1 MFFRV
6 LITLSLSVCLI
17 NTHAF
22 AEDALSDVRI
32 VEGINQY
39 RPPNTRQTIG
49 RRYIWNFK
57 GKSYTILMTI
67 GVEKYNS
74 YSGKERYD
82 IPKLVEEGRTTIG
95 NLTREFQRV
104 VRQNRRWSKQDQ
116 VDFVLSFVQSLPY
129 TFDDVTTS
137 YDEFR
142 RYAVETL
149 IEGGGD
155 CEDTTILAASI
166 LRGLGESV
174 ALIFTPGHIALGVSG
189 NFTGTAVNYQ
199 GTKYYYCETTGAGWT
214 VGVMPSTAGVSV
226 ESVIPLSPSKVPP
239 KPKTPK
245 VTEPEPV
252 KPPPKPAPIKP
263 KPVEPKPEKTEP
275 EKPKPEKTEP
285 VKPQPEPEKPK
296 PEKQGDK
303 EDSNPV
309 GMFLATLFLLI
320 GIGGPLGYLLYR
332 VILGDNDDD
341 YSEDGIYYDDID
353 ISISDL
359 DE

>member
-1 MFFRV
+1 MVFRV
-6 LITLSLSVCLI
+6 LITLSLSMFVI
-17 NTHAF
+17 NINAF
-22 AEDALSDVRI
+22 GEDALSDVRI
-32 VEGINQY
+32 VDGINQY

-74 YSGKERYD
+74 YSGKERID
-82 IPKLVEEGRTTIG
+82 IPTLVEEGRTTIG

-104 VRQNRRWSKQDQ
+104 IKQNRVWTKQDQ

-129 TFDDVTTS
+129 TLDDVTTS

-155 CEDTTILAASI
+155 CEDTTILVASI

-189 NFTGTAVNYQ
+189 NFSGTAVTYQ
-199 GTKYYYCETTGAGWT
+199 SKKYYYCETTGAGWT
-214 VGVMPSTAGVSV
+214 VGVMPSAAGMTV
-226 ESVIPLSPSKVPP
+226 EEVVPLSPSKVPP

-245 VTEPEPV
+245 VTEPKPV
-252 KPPPKPAPIKP
+252 KPSPKPTPVKP
-263 KPVEPKPEKTEP
+263 KPIEPKPEEP
-275 EKPKPEKTEP
+275 EPKKTDPIKPEPIEPEPKKPKPEK
-285 VKPQPEPEKPK
+285 VDD
-296 PEKQGDK
+296 GDK
-303 EDSNPV
+303 PSSV
-309 GMFLATLFLLI
+309 GMVLATLFLLI
-320 GIGGPLGYLLYR
+320 GLGVLIGILLYR
-332 VILGDNDDD
+332 VIFGDNDDD
-341 YSEDGIYYDDID
+341 DPGDDIYYDDMEITID
-353 ISISDL
+353 DL
-359 DE
+359 DK